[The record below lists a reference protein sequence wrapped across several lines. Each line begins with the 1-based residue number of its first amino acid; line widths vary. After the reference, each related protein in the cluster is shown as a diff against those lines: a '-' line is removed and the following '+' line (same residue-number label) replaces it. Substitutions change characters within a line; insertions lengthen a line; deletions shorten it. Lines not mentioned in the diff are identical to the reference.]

1 MLETLSLVESVHIQC
16 QHTKRTQQCACWL
29 CCRYA
34 HKETNSGK
42 QRLVCS
48 HAEHWEGASS
58 QLFGFDLSFWFY
70 MSHQEVKQLNIKH
83 FQQKNLAHIDFPS
96 LLISLAKVWRWRW
109 SGPAGVCWIFSL
121 IRLRHRSENHPKYFN
136 KLPHFIL
143 GGGVTLLLI

>member
-58 QLFGFDLSFWFY
+58 QLFHSIAYSGFMCHTKKSNNY
-70 MSHQEVKQLNIKH
+70 TLNISK
-83 FQQKNLAHIDFPS
+83 KKLHISIFPP
-96 LLISLAKVWRWRW
+96 LLISLAILWRWRW